1 MIEGVLHMIVDLLII
16 FVSGEILVFVVN
28 HPNMKDYDTV
38 EKFRLDMKTMSLQHL
53 KTYRD
58 EMFRE

>member
-1 MIEGVLHMIVDLLII
+1 MIV
-16 FVSGEILVFVVN
+16 GETLVYVVN

-38 EKFRLDMKTMSLQHL
+38 EKFKLDLKTMSLKHL

>member
-1 MIEGVLHMIVDLLII
+1 MTV
-16 FVSGEILVFVVN
+16 GETLVFVVN

-38 EKFRLDMKTMSLQHL
+38 EKFRLDMKTMSLKHI

-58 EMFRE
+58 QMFRE